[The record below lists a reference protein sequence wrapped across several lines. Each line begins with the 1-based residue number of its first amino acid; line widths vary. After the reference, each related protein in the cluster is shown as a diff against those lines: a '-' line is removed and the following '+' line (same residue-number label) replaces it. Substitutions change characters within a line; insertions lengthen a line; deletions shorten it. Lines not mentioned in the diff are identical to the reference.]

1 MQKNALRAASIR
13 AEAVPAP
20 QCTPETVLVANCHSM
35 ISPGTESTA
44 VGSSKRDMVVK
55 AINDKEIRQS
65 LVDMVVQDG
74 VQKTSD
80 RVQYEM
86 TKWTPL
92 GYSGA
97 GIAIEVGENIS
108 GIRQGDLVA
117 YAGQGH
123 AEIIRA
129 SKRLCVPVP
138 PGVSSS
144 EASLVALGGIALQ
157 AVRRSEVSVG
167 DTVALIGLGLVGQ
180 LVAQLLQNA
189 GVRVF
194 ATDILEPR
202 LKIAE
207 QCGVE
212 DARMGGEAATR
223 GILDATRGMGVDGV
237 IICAGTSK
245 PLLELSCKL
254 ARERGRITIVG
265 GGPIDVPRNDFYMKE
280 LDLVISRSYGPG
292 RYDSS
297 YEQSGIDYPYAYV
310 RWTEQRN
317 MEEFLRLIQ
326 VGKVKVAPLITHE
339 FALDDAQ
346 AGYSLLME
354 RPNECL
360 GIVLKYKDYAGGHE
374 GKPTTTVELTKAAN
388 TVSGSTLRVAA
399 IGCGAFA
406 RQFHLPNIKSSERYS
421 LQALVTSTAQSA
433 KEFGKLYGAGN
444 CSTDPAIVWQDD
456 SVDAAMIFTRDLTHA
471 AFAEAALKSGKH
483 VFCEKPLAV
492 NRDECLGLLAT
503 GSDLVCMTGF
513 NRRFA
518 PMMQT
523 AKSILDGTSGPKQI
537 TYRVNAGS
545 LPNTSWILDPAQSAG
560 RIIGEAC
567 HFVDLFRW
575 IVGSEP
581 VRVSATSTGSAQ
593 AAVAIQD
600 VTATFE
606 FPDTSTAVLIYSS
619 LGTSKFGKERLE
631 VFAGGSAIAI
641 NDYRTLT
648 VRGASEKD
656 VKHRRID
663 KGHAEEL
670 QHFADAVQGKVE
682 PLIGLR
688 DGIQATMCCLAIL
701 ESIRTREPVNID
713 FLTAE

>member
-1 MQKNALRAASIR
+1 MQKNVLRAAAVH
-13 AEAVPAP
+13 AEEVPAP
-20 QCTPETVLVANCHSM
+20 RCNSSSVLVANCHSI

-55 AINDKEIRQS
+55 AIGDKEIRDS
-65 LVDMVVQDG
+65 VVDMLVQDG
-74 VQKTSD
+74 VQKTSE

-97 GIAIEVGENIS
+97 GIAIEVGSDIS

-123 AEIIRA
+123 AEIIHA

-138 PGVSSS
+138 PGVTSR
-144 EASLVALGGIALQ
+144 EACLVAIGSIALQ
-157 AVRRSEVSVG
+157 AVRRSQVSVG

-194 ATDILEPR
+194 ATDLLQSR
-202 LKIAE
+202 VDIAK

-212 DARMGGEAATR
+212 DARIGSESATR
-223 GILDATRGMGVDGV
+223 AILDATRGMGVDGV
-237 IICAGTSK
+237 VICAATSN
-245 PLLELSCKL
+245 PLLQLACKM

-265 GGPIDVPRNDFYMKE
+265 GGPIEVPRHDFYMKE

-292 RYDSS
+292 RYDTS
-297 YEQSGIDYPYAYV
+297 YEESGIDYPYAYV

-326 VGKVKVAPLITHE
+326 TGKVKAAPLITHE
-339 FALDDAQ
+339 FELEEAN
-346 AGYSLLME
+346 AGYALLME
-354 RPNECL
+354 RPNDCL
-360 GIVLKYKDYAGGHE
+360 GIALKYDGHQ
-374 GKPTTTVELTKAAN
+374 PVESPPYIGLTPATD
-388 TVSGSTLRVAA
+388 TVSGSRLRVAA

-406 RQFHLPNIKSSERYS
+406 RQFHLPNIKASNQYS
-421 LQALVTSTAQSA
+421 LEALVASTAQSA
-433 KEFGKLYGAGN
+433 KEFGNLYGASK
-444 CSTDPAIVWQDD
+444 CSTDASSVWQDER
-456 SVDAAMIFTRDLTHA
+456 VDAAMIFTRDLTHA
-471 AFAEAALKSGKH
+471 TFAEAALVSGKH

-492 NRDECLGLLAT
+492 NRDECLRLLAT
-503 GSDLVCMTGF
+503 PSNLVCMTGF

-523 AKSILDGTSGPKQI
+523 VKSLLEDKQGPKQI

-545 LPNTSWILDPAQSAG
+545 LPATSWVLDPGQSAG
-560 RIIGEAC
+560 RIVGEAC

-575 IVGSEP
+575 LVGCDP
-581 VRVSATSTGSAQ
+581 TRVSAITTGTAE
-593 AAVAIQD
+593 AVHAIQD

-606 FPDTSTAVLIYSS
+606 FPDGSTAVLVYSS

-631 VFAGGSAIAI
+631 VFAGGTAIAI
-641 NDYRTLT
+641 DDFRSLT
-648 VRGASEKD
+648 VRGGSDKD

-663 KGHAEEL
+663 KGHGQEL
-670 QHFADAVQGKVE
+670 KHFADVVQGKSK
-682 PLIGLR
+682 PSIQLR

-701 ESIRTREPVNID
+701 ESIRTRTPID
-713 FLTAE
+713 VEFLVT